1 MTDIVGSARSG
12 RIDTDP
18 ADRPARDVAHGL
30 PGPRARRLFT
40 LRRAWRWVL
49 GRIASIMPTGL
60 FGRSL
65 IIIVAPVIL
74 LQTVIAFVFMERHW
88 ASVTNRLSAAV
99 VRDIVGLVD
108 IIETY
113 PQDTEFQT
121 ITRIARERFALRV
134 SMLPGGELPPPAPK
148 PFFSILDTAL
158 TRELADQVGKPF
170 WVDTVGDSDLLE
182 VRVRLENAVMRVY
195 VPRKSAYASNTHI
208 FLLWMVGA
216 AVVLMFIAILFLRN
230 QIRPIQRL
238 AEAAERFGRGQSD
251 GTELTPRGA
260 REVRRATASFNEMR
274 GRIERAIEQRT
285 TMLAGV
291 SHDLRTV
298 LTRFRLQLAL
308 VPQSA
313 GVTELSHDVDEMQ
326 SMLQGYLDFARGD
339 AGEET
344 GEVDLTEALSRFET
358 MAQAQGR
365 GYAHTV
371 TGDPLVRVR
380 PVAFQRLLGNL
391 ISNALR
397 YGANVVVDADHRPDR
412 HLRITVDDDGPG
424 VPAELREEVFKPF
437 TRLDIA
443 RNLDHAGTG
452 LGLAIAR
459 DIARSHGGD
468 IALDDA
474 PAGGLRAV
482 VNLPV

>member
-1 MTDIVGSARSG
+1 MSEATGSVEGANLSG
-12 RIDTDP
+12 VPVR
-18 ADRPARDVAHGL
+18 
-30 PGPRARRLFT
+30 RARERYRLRLLWRAFA
-40 LRRAWRWVL
+40 RRVAGL
-49 GRIASIMPTGL
+49 MPTGL

-74 LQTVIAFVFMERHW
+74 LQTVIVFVFMERHW

-99 VRDIVGLVD
+99 VRDIAAVVD
-108 IIETY
+108 VIETY

-121 ITRIARERFALRV
+121 ISRIAADRLGLRMSV
-134 SMLPGGELPPPAPK
+134 LPGQELPPPAPK

-158 TRELADQVGKPF
+158 SRELAAQVDKPF

-182 VRVRLENAVMRVY
+182 VRVRLENAVLRVY

-216 AVVLMFIAILFLRN
+216 AVVLLFIAILFLRN

-238 AEAAERFGRGQSD
+238 AEAAERFGKGQS
-251 GTELTPRGA
+251 TESDLKPRGA
-260 REVRRATASFNEMR
+260 REVRRATESFVEMR
-274 GRIERAIEQRT
+274 DRVERTMEQRT

-308 VPQSA
+308 VPQDA
-313 GVTELSHDVDEMQ
+313 GTRELSHDVDEMQ

-339 AGEET
+339 AGEESD
-344 GEVDLTEALSRFET
+344 EVDLGEALARFEPL
-358 MAQAQGR
+358 AHGQGR
-365 GYAHTV
+365 SYEHTV
-371 TGDPLVRVR
+371 TGEPLVRVR

-391 ISNALR
+391 VSNALR
-397 YGANVVVDADHRPDR
+397 YGHKVRVRAHHRDGAS
-412 HLRITVDDDGPG
+412 LTITVDDDGPG
-424 VPAELREEVFKPF
+424 VQVDLREEVFKPF
-437 TRLDIA
+437 TRLDVA

-452 LGLAIAR
+452 LGLYIAR
-459 DIARSHGGD
+459 DVARSHGGD
-468 IALDDA
+468 ITLEDS
-474 PAGGLRAV
+474 PLGGLRAV
-482 VNLPV
+482 VRLPV